1 MNEMNAGIKN
11 RAQGQERIHLLIKA
25 PYVTGQGHQHHL
37 SWAMNHERLYWCLF
51 NALHTYSME
60 MLEWVSNLATFL
72 FWLMSPSFSFPPS
85 LSFSLQNGHICCS
98 VAPCASSPI
107 QRQMSDYFSFS
118 HCPFVCLLSSS
129 LSRLS
134 VQFHPFRRSFYTKS
148 SHVL

>member
-85 LSFSLQNGHICCS
+85 LFLYRMVTS
-98 VAPCASSPI
+98 VALWTLCASSPI
-107 QRQMSDYFSFS
+107 QRQN
-118 HCPFVCLLSSS
+118 VWLLFLFS
-129 LSRLS
+129 LSFCLFYFPPLCLGS
-134 VQFHPFRRSFYTKS
+134 LYSFIPFRRSFYTKS